1 MKKIAI
7 IYTGEPRTIETTIQ
21 TFKNHILLNEN
32 YHVFAVLQSSNNEL
46 TEQLVKKH
54 IGDNLKS
61 YENFNKDD
69 FCWNVIQDNLL
80 NIINP
85 SHFWYD
91 YLKHKSGSMIEYYQM
106 YLAYQKIVDYE
117 YRENFKYDYVIRI
130 RSDVI
135 ITHPIYFDWDSFD
148 ESYIKKY
155 FEEIQKQ
162 KNYKNLICHD
172 TLIIFM
178 NSIFFKNR
186 IYCSTKVQNNCF
198 ISSNFFRK
206 ILETNDEELF
216 FSMLKEYLNKGKF
229 LITLRQNVLFF
240 IKRKYMTFIAPL
252 GITYGMYKKNN
263 EGDLWFNAENQLR
276 QICIENEID
285 IFDSHT
291 KLEVE
296 SLYKYDQNNYYKDGE
311 LIIDNNVFFF
321 IKRS

>member
-7 IYTGEPRTIETTIQ
+7 IYTGETRTIETTIQ
-21 TFKNHILLNEN
+21 TFKDNVLLNEN
-32 YHVFAVLQSSNNEL
+32 YHVFAVLQSSNSGL
-46 TEQLVKKH
+46 TENLIK
-54 IGDNLKS
+54 IYMENNLKS

-69 FCWNVIQDNLL
+69 FCWNVIQHNLL
-80 NIINP
+80 NIIKIN
-85 SHFWYD
+85 HFWYE
-91 YLKHKSGSMIEYYQM
+91 YLKYKSGSMIEYYQM

-130 RSDVI
+130 RCDVI

-148 ESYIKKY
+148 ESYIKQC

-162 KNYKNLICHD
+162 QNYENLICPD
-172 TLIIFM
+172 ALIIFM

-186 IYCSTKVQNNCF
+186 IYCTTKIENNCI
-198 ISSNFFRK
+198 ISSDNFK
-206 ILETNDEELF
+206 IFLQTNNEKIF

-252 GITYGMYKKNN
+252 GITYGMYKMKDN
-263 EGDLWFNAENQLR
+263 ELWFNSENQLK
-276 QICIENEID
+276 QICIENDID

-296 SLYKYDQNNYYKDGE
+296 SLYEYNENNYYKDSN
-311 LIIDNNVFFF
+311 LIKNNNFIFF
-321 IKRS
+321 IKRF